1 MCDVHV
7 YNASMQSFIIF
18 CYGTEKLF
26 QIEMFYAFVT
36 EQQTNYISE
45 NIEYSLH

>member
-1 MCDVHV
+1 MCDVQV

-18 CYGTEKLF
+18 CYGNVF
-26 QIEMFYAFVT
+26 AFVT
-36 EQQTNYISE
+36 EQQTNYISQ